1 MDRSTI
7 FRFITLVV
15 FCCLLLL
22 VSEELFAQCPMC
34 KGAAEQNLKEG
45 GTHALGLNR
54 GILYLFVT
62 PYLLVMTIGLAYWWK
77 VRKAKQAESMA
88 EISNA

>member
-1 MDRSTI
+1 MMNKITI
-7 FRFITLVV
+7 FRFVAAFAI
-15 FCCLLLL
+15 CCLLLL
-22 VSEELFAQCPMC
+22 VSEELLAQCPMC

-62 PYLLVMTIGLAYWWK
+62 PYLLVMTIGLVYWWK
-77 VRKAKQAESMA
+77 VRKAKQSELEAA
-88 EISNA
+88 